1 MPTTGSGADAA
12 SAVPELPQGEIQL
25 PSPPELPEVAADGLT
40 QVLMYLPMGAMA
52 IGMVAVLA
60 GGKSSPVLFIGS
72 GAMAV
77 GMVGMMVGQLA
88 RGKGD
93 RKLKINGQRRDF
105 LRRLSQIRRR
115 VRRAAEQQ
123 RRALEYRGPA
133 PRSLPSL
140 LVVGAGQIWQRAPG
154 EPGFGCARFATGTQA
169 LAIRLI
175 PPETKPIEDL
185 DPLCAGALRRFIRAQ
200 SQVPGL
206 PVEVSLRSVTR
217 IVPVGE
223 PAAVRAL
230 VRALVTQ
237 IAMLH
242 SPADVRISVC
252 APADRLRYWEWVKWL
267 PHTMH
272 PTEQD
277 AAGPVRLMSPSLGGL
292 EPMLQLR
299 DRPRFSPAAAGS
311 ARGSLPLHVVVADG
325 AAREPGVELDGI
337 DGVVV
342 IEIGAAPG
350 TSEVGES
357 FGAGGVKGS
366 GSGGVAG
373 GGGVAGAGGVAGGG
387 GAGTVGLRVTGDAVY
402 RVSPDG
408 AAEAL
413 IGIPDGLSLVE
424 AEAVAR
430 QLAPLRPAEVAAA
443 AGDALAATTTLTALL
458 GVAPPPALDVA
469 ALRRGRAPRDR
480 LRVPIGPDANGQPV
494 ELDLKESAEGGM
506 GPHGLVVGATGSGKS
521 ELLRTLV
528 LGLALT
534 HSAADLNFVLVDFK
548 GGATFGGLDRLP
560 HTSAVIT
567 NLADEL
573 PLVDRMRDALQGEIV
588 RRQELL
594 RAAGNY
600 ASLRDYAVARTEGAR
615 AQRPRGAPELPPVP
629 SLFVVLDEFSELL
642 AAKPE
647 LIDLFVMI
655 GRVGRSLG
663 VHLLLAS
670 QRLEE
675 GRLRG
680 LDTQLSYRIGLRT
693 FSPQESRIV
702 LGVPDAYEL
711 PSQPG
716 SAYLKDGTGELI
728 RFKAAYVSGPPSG
741 TGAAAGGGGPGRV
754 PTPAPRLKP
763 RIVRFGPGYVAPRY
777 EETPATGE
785 FVKHINDADVAG
797 RAEGSGGTAVVGLVA
812 TGREAAGSGVAGR
825 GVARP
830 GAAGRERRQTL
841 LDATVELLSGPG
853 PAAHRIW
860 LPPLSEPPA
869 LDQLL
874 DRADPWRGD
883 PASLPAVLGI
893 VDRPFEQR
901 RDPLWV
907 DLAAG
912 AGHVAVAG
920 GPRSGKSTVL
930 ASLISSLAL
939 IHTPTQAQFYVLDF
953 GGGALSMLAGLPHV
967 GGVASRLQ
975 GDRVRRTVA
984 EVRARLEQRER
995 EFGRLGID
1003 SIATYRALRAEGAA
1017 GADDGF
1023 GDVFLVVDGWLTLRQ
1038 DYEELE
1044 QAVTALAARGL
1055 GYGIHL
1061 VAATNK
1067 WSEFRAA
1074 VRDLFGTR
1082 LELRLGDPYES
1093 EIGRAAAR
1101 NVPAGAPGRGLT
1113 QDGLHFLAA
1122 MPRIDGH
1129 SSATGLPEAVRAL
1142 VAQVAAAW
1150 DGDGAPPVRMLPDV
1164 LAAAALPRPGSSG
1177 SRVPF
1182 GIDESEL
1189 APVFLDFAADPHF
1202 LVLGDTE
1209 CGKSNLL
1216 RLAVAGFAARYTPEQ
1231 AKIIFLDYRRS
1242 LLDAAQVP
1250 HQIGYATSSV
1260 AATALLDEVRG
1271 VLSTRLP
1278 PADLSP
1284 AQLRSRSWWR
1294 GSDLFVVVDDYDL
1307 VAGAAGAG
1315 NPLLA
1320 LAEFLPQAR
1329 DVGLHVILARSA
1341 GGAGRAMFDPVIQRL
1356 REMGSPGLIMSGSKD
1371 EGALLG
1377 GVRAGPLPCGRGV
1390 LVARRGG
1397 ARLVQVALAVEA
1409 GAEVPADGMAGEAEG
1424 RAADSEGTGQFP
1436 VIAL

>member
-1 MPTTGSGADAA
+1 MATTVPGDDARA
-12 SAVPELPQGEIQL
+12 AVPEVPQGEIRLQ
-25 PSPPELPEVAADGLT
+25 SPPELPEAAADGLT

-60 GGKSSPVLFIGS
+60 GGNASPVLFAGS
-72 GAMAV
+72 GAMAL
-77 GMVGMMVGQLA
+77 GMAGMMFGQLG

-93 RKLKINGQRRDF
+93 RKVKLNGQRRDY
-105 LRRLSQIRRR
+105 LRYLSQLRRR
-115 VRRAAEQQ
+115 VRQAASQQ

-133 PRSLPSL
+133 PRSLPSVL
-140 LVVGAGQIWQRAPG
+140 AAGTDQVWRRRPD
-154 EPGFGCARFATGTQA
+154 EPGFGCVRFATGTQA
-169 LAIRLI
+169 LALRLV
-175 PPETKPIEDL
+175 PPDTKPIEDL

-206 PVEVSLRSVTR
+206 PVEVALRSVTS
-217 IVPVGE
+217 IGLAGE
-223 PAAVRAL
+223 PVAVRAL
-230 VRALVTQ
+230 VRAL
-237 IAMLH
+237 IAQLAVLH

-252 APADRLRYWEWVKWL
+252 TPAARLRYWEWVKWL

-272 PTEQD
+272 PSERD

-292 EPMLQLR
+292 EAMLQLR
-299 DRPRFSPAAAGS
+299 DRPRFPGS
-311 ARGSLPLHVVVADG
+311 AGAGSLPLHVVVADG

-342 IEIGAAPG
+342 IEVDGKTG
-350 TSEVGES
+350 TSETATSET
-357 FGAGGVKGS
+357 A
-366 GSGGVAG
+366 AL
-373 GGGVAGAGGVAGGG
+373 A
-387 GAGTVGLRVTGDAVY
+387 LRVTPDAVY
-402 RVSPDG
+402 RVPRDG
-408 AAEAL
+408 GAEAL
-413 IGIPDGLSLVE
+413 IGVPDGLSLVE
-424 AEAVAR
+424 AEALAR
-430 QLAPLRPAEVAAA
+430 QLAPRRAPVAAGT
-443 AGDALAATTTLTALL
+443 AGDGLAATTTLTSLL
-458 GVAPPPALDVA
+458 GVDGPPALDVA
-469 ALRRGRAPRDR
+469 GLRRGRSPRDR
-480 LRVPIGPDANGQPV
+480 LRVPIGRDAGGRPV

-534 HSAADLNFVLVDFK
+534 HSAAELNFVLADFK
-548 GGATFGGLDRLP
+548 GGATFLGLDRLP

-573 PLVDRMRDALQGEIV
+573 PLADRMRDALQGEIV
-588 RRQELL
+588 RRQELF

-600 ASLRDYAVARTEGAR
+600 ASLRDYTAAG
-615 AQRPRGAPELPPVP
+615 RPAVP

-647 LIDLFVMI
+647 LIDLFVTI

-711 PSQPG
+711 PSRPG
-716 SAYLKDGTGELI
+716 NAYLKAGTGELV
-728 RFKAAYVSGPPSG
+728 RFKAAYVSGPVEEPEPGPAPDS
-741 TGAAAGGGGPGRV
+741 GGPAG
-754 PTPAPRLKP
+754 PRMKA
-763 RIVRFGPGYVAPRY
+763 RIARFGAGYVAPAY
-777 EETPATGE
+777 ERPP
-785 FVKHINDADVAG
+785 AG
-797 RAEGSGGTAVVGLVA
+797 RPFKEDDEKADGNR
-812 TGREAAGSGVAGR
+812 REASVR
-825 GVARP
+825 R
-830 GAAGRERRQTL
+830 AAGQERGRTL
-841 LDATVELLSGPG
+841 LDATAELLAGAGPAG
-853 PAAHRIW
+853 QPAAHRIW

-874 DRADPWRGD
+874 SETDRGVAGR
-883 PASLPAVLGI
+883 PALAAVLGV

-901 RDPLWV
+901 RDPLEV
-907 DLAAG
+907 DLAG
-912 AGHVAVAG
+912 SAGHVAVAG
-920 GPRSGKSTVL
+920 APRSGKSTVL
-930 ASLISSLAL
+930 LALISSLAL
-939 IHTPTQAQFYVLDF
+939 IYTPAEVQFYLLDF
-953 GGGALSMLAGLPHV
+953 GGGALGGLAGLPHV
-967 GGVASRLQ
+967 GGVASRRQ

-984 EVRARLEQRER
+984 EVRALLERRER
-995 EFGRLGID
+995 EFAERGDG
-1003 SIATYRALRAEGAA
+1003 SITAYRTLRADGAIA
-1017 GADDGF
+1017 GDGF

-1044 QAVTALAARGL
+1044 PVVTALAARGL

-1061 VAATNK
+1061 VAAASK
-1067 WSEFRAA
+1067 WSEFRPA

-1113 QDGLHFLAA
+1113 RDGLHFLAA

-1129 SSATGLPEAVRAL
+1129 PTAAGLPEAVRAL
-1142 VAQVAAAW
+1142 AGQVADVW
-1150 DGDGAPPVRMLPDV
+1150 DGAGAPPVRVLPDRLLV
-1164 LAAAALPRPGSSG
+1164 SELPPPEVADPGMSPGVSLG
-1177 SRVPF
+1177 VPF
-1182 GIDESEL
+1182 GVDEDEL
-1189 APVFLDFAADPHF
+1189 APVFLDFGADPHF

-1216 RLAVAGFAARYTPEQ
+1216 RLVSAGIAARSAPGR
-1231 AKIIFLDYRRS
+1231 AKMIFLDYRRA

-1260 AATALLDEVRG
+1260 AGAALLDEVRG
-1271 VLSTRLP
+1271 ALSTRLP
-1278 PADLSP
+1278 PPGLSP
-1284 AQLRSRSWWR
+1284 AELGSRSWWR
-1294 GSDLFVVVDDYDL
+1294 GSDLFVIVDDYDL
-1307 VAGAAGAG
+1307 VAGPS

-1377 GVRAGPLPCGRGV
+1377 GVRARVLPAGRGV
-1390 LVARRGG
+1390 LVTRRGG
-1397 ARLVQVALAVEA
+1397 ARRVQVALAGEASGA
-1409 GAEVPADGMAGEAEG
+1409 GAGSSGVSGAGVESEV
-1424 RAADSEGTGQFP
+1424 EGTGQFP
-1436 VIAL
+1436 VIA